1 MGLIILP
8 LLAAWFAA
16 FVYSGFMLYA
26 IFSGDKPLWYAAA
39 ALGLGIVLALVYL
52 RIGLS
57 GFKAR
62 ETVWAFEI
70 PLYFL
75 LNKAAIAVFVVAAV
89 CYFFGW
95 GAATFP
101 HIKAIC
107 FVLAF
112 AASAG
117 ALLGTVCAD
126 RFQKQQGI
134 TTTY

>member
-1 MGLIILP
+1 VGLIILP

-39 ALGLGIVLALVYL
+39 TLGFGVVLALVYL

-70 PLYFL
+70 HLFFL
-75 LNKAAIAVFVVAAV
+75 LNKVAIAVFVAAAV

-95 GAATFP
+95 GAANFA
-101 HIKAIC
+101 HIKAVC
-107 FVLAF
+107 FVLSF
-112 AASAG
+112 AVSAG
-117 ALLGTVCAD
+117 ALMGTVYAD
-126 RFQKQQGI
+126 SFQQRHGI
-134 TTTY
+134 GTTY